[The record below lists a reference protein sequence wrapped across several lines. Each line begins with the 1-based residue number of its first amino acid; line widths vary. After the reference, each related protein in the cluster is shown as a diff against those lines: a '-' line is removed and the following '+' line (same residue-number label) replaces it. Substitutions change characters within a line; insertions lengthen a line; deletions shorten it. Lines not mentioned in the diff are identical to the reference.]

1 MNKSHVYDDLKD
13 VHVRATYVYGNGTD
27 AYAYADAAY
36 KHKFTTSELRE
47 VFAKGALVFVGNV
60 LYKPVSMS
68 VTSGI
73 AKVTFVKTDSTTATT
88 AVLGTLQSVADPE
101 EDAE

>member
-1 MNKSHVYDDLKD
+1 MSKIHVYDDLKD
-13 VHVRATYVYGNGTD
+13 VHVRATYVYNNGTD
-27 AYAYADAAY
+27 AYAYADSAY
-36 KHKFTTSELRE
+36 KHKFTASELQE
-47 VFAKGALVFVGNV
+47 VFVKGALVLVGKV

-88 AVLGTLQSVADPE
+88 AVLGTLQSVADPK
-101 EDAE
+101 EDTE